1 MRENRVQILRGPSGK
16 RQRLK
21 KNNYSEEPKKN
32 EVPKKIEKR
41 TCFRCKIAGHVA
53 KDCPKTFKPKQEISG
68 KMKEKIVEKTELST
82 WKFTGFENSTFEKG
96 ECSKSA
102 SRRKDNVLN
111 QKWVVKG
118 SGLAGTP
125 RFVSEE

>member
-1 MRENRVQILRGPSGK
+1 M
-16 RQRLK
+16 K
-21 KNNYSEEPKKN
+21 KK

-41 TCFRCKIAGHVA
+41 SCFQCKAMGHVA
-53 KDCPKTFKPKQEISG
+53 KDCPKTFRPKQEVSR
-68 KMKEKIVEKTELST
+68 KLKEKIVEKTELST
-82 WKFTGFENSTFEKG
+82 QKFTGFENSTYEKG
-96 ECSKSA
+96 ESSKSA
-102 SRRKDNVLN
+102 SKRIVNGTN